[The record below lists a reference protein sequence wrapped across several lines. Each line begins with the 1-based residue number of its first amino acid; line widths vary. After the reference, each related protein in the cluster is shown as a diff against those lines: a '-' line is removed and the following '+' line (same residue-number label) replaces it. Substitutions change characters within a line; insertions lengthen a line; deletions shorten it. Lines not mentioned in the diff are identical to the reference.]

1 MNTRNFRNI
10 VRRSQR
16 GFTLIEIMIV
26 VAIIGMLMMI
36 AVPNVVKA
44 RKSSQANAC
53 MANMKNIDSTIE
65 LYKMEQRANPSD
77 LNALVS
83 AGYFKQVPTCPA
95 GGTYTMPADENSG
108 VTCSIAEHNQV
119 GGTSA
124 TTTGPQY

>member
-10 VRRSQR
+10 VRRNQR

-119 GGTSA
+119 GGTST
-124 TTTGPQY
+124 TTTGPQ

>member
-1 MNTRNFRNI
+1 MNTRNFKNI

-119 GGTSA
+119 GGTST

>member
-1 MNTRNFRNI
+1 MNTRNFKNI

-65 LYKMEQRANPSD
+65 LYKMEQRSNPSD
-77 LNALVS
+77 LNALVR
-83 AGYFKQVPTCPA
+83 AGYFKQVPACTA

-119 GGTSA
+119 GGTST

>member
-77 LNALVS
+77 LNALVN

-119 GGTSA
+119 GGTST

>member
-119 GGTSA
+119 GGTST
-124 TTTGPQY
+124 TTTGPQ

>member
-65 LYKMEQRANPSD
+65 LYKMEQRANPAD

-119 GGTSA
+119 GGTST

>member
-1 MNTRNFRNI
+1 MNTRNFKNI

-119 GGTSA
+119 GGTTT

>member
-119 GGTSA
+119 GGTST

>member
-65 LYKMEQRANPSD
+65 LYKMEQRANPAD

-119 GGTSA
+119 GGTT

>member
-1 MNTRNFRNI
+1 
-10 VRRSQR
+10 
-16 GFTLIEIMIV
+16 
-26 VAIIGMLMMI
+26 MI

-119 GGTSA
+119 GGTTT

>member
-119 GGTSA
+119 GGTS
-124 TTTGPQY
+124 TTTSGPQY

>member
-26 VAIIGMLMMI
+26 VAISGMLMMI

-119 GGTSA
+119 GGTST

>member
-1 MNTRNFRNI
+1 MNTRNFKNI

-65 LYKMEQRANPSD
+65 LYKMEQRSNPAD

-83 AGYFKQVPTCPA
+83 AGYFKQVPACPA

-119 GGTSA
+119 GGTTT